1 MKSDNAKILSAA
13 EKQYTKMTQTP
24 IKKLVASLAVPTV
37 ISMLITTIYN
47 ATDTYFVS
55 KINISASGATG
66 VVFSL
71 MAILQ
76 AFGFMFGHG
85 SGSCISRNL
94 GAQNIEKARRY
105 SSTGLFLALLTGAL
119 IGILG
124 IIFLTPFMRLLGSTA
139 TILPYSKAY
148 GIFILTAGPAM
159 TGGCV
164 ANNILRYEGKASLA
178 MVGLTAGGV
187 LNIILDPI
195 LIFGAKMGI
204 AGAGLSTAISQ
215 YISFA
220 ILMIMYYKGDAQSK
234 PHIKYITLK
243 PRFVATIITTG
254 LPSLARQGL
263 NSVSNMVLN
272 IEAALYGDACIAAM
286 SIVAKCANLIF
297 SVCVGIGQG
306 FQPVSAFNYG
316 AKKYSR
322 VKSGVKFTW
331 GFSTGVL
338 AALAAACFAFAPQ
351 IITVFRHESEV
362 VEIGGKTLRL
372 LCIALLFL
380 PTVMVANMTFQSI
393 GQSGKAF
400 FLACSQNGLFFIPL
414 AIILPKI
421 CGITGLELA
430 QPIGYILAAAVSV
443 PFLLRFIKTLTS
455 YAANQNSNV
464 SNKQTK
470 NGPQPFDLTQSD

>member
-1 MKSDNAKILSAA
+1 MQSDNAKILSAA

-24 IKKLVASLAVPTV
+24 IKKLFASLAVPTV
-37 ISMLITTIYN
+37 ISMLITTVYN

-124 IIFLTPFMRLLGSTA
+124 IIFLAPFMRLLGSTA

-148 GIFILTAGPAM
+148 GIFILAAGPAM
-159 TGGCV
+159 TGSCV

-234 PHIKYITLK
+234 PNIKYITLK

-322 VKSGVKFTW
+322 VKSRSQIHLGPFH
-331 GFSTGVL
+331 GSACRSCGRMLCLCAADNHCFSPRKRSGGNRRQNIETAL
-338 AALAAACFAFAPQ
+338 HCAAVFANGY
-351 IITVFRHESEV
+351 
-362 VEIGGKTLRL
+362 GGEHD
-372 LCIALLFL
+372 
-380 PTVMVANMTFQSI
+380 
-393 GQSGKAF
+393 
-400 FLACSQNGLFFIPL
+400 
-414 AIILPKI
+414 LPKHRPKRKSI
-421 CGITGLELA
+421 FPCLLA
-430 QPIGYILAAAVSV
+430 KRA
-443 PFLLRFIKTLTS
+443 FLYSACNNFAENLRHNR
-455 YAANQNSNV
+455 A
-464 SNKQTK
+464 
-470 NGPQPFDLTQSD
+470 